1 MRLPLDAA
9 GVAAAT
15 AACGDAAARWVGW
28 VQAAEEH
35 EARKTMSTLAYDTK
49 ARAACA
55 AAAAGSLSAR
65 YGDAGAELAAL
76 DAGPVDAGN
85 RGSAM
90 NQAIHMYMHI
100 CEMHMHAKGPK
111 PCAKPAALSLHQPT
125 HDFICGQQVIGHR
138 VLAVLNLPPYL
149 WTRRPRPPSATRR
162 RWT

>member
-15 AACGDAAARWVGW
+15 AACGDAATRWVGW

-55 AAAAGSLSAR
+55 AGAAGSLSTR

-90 NQAIHMYMHI
+90 NNVSKCGCDACTRKGNPCERPRTLRQASRMYHSTTTI
-100 CEMHMHAKGPK
+100 THPR
-111 PCAKPAALSLHQPT
+111 LHLWLA
-125 HDFICGQQVIGHR
+125 GHR
-138 VLAVLNLPPYL
+138 LKRVSCPGTAGDVLNVPIYL
-149 WTRRPRPPSATRR
+149 
-162 RWT
+162 

>member
-90 NQAIHMYMHI
+90 NQAIHTYMRI
-100 CEMHMHAKGPK
+100 GHMHAKGPK
-111 PCAKPAALSLHQPT
+111 PSAKSAACITPPT
-125 HDFICGQQVIGHR
+125 HPRF
-138 VLAVLNLPPYL
+138 NLWAAGYK
-149 WTRRPRPPSATRR
+149 ATAC
-162 RWT
+162 

>member
-90 NQAIHMYMHI
+90 NQAIHAYMRNAYAR
-100 CEMHMHAKGPK
+100 ERPQ
-111 PCAKPAALSLHQPT
+111 ALRQASRIITPPT
-125 HDFICGQQVIGHR
+125 HPRRHLWAAGHR
-138 VLAVLNLPPYL
+138 P
-149 WTRRPRPPSATRR
+149 
-162 RWT
+162 